1 MCPWDQQTAV
11 SSTDPAP
18 VLRGMEK
25 NRAESGVWAVVI
37 FSSMVRARKVL
48 LEPGLEGARK

>member
-25 NRAESGVWAVVI
+25 NRAERVDGQWGWGRSD
-37 FSSMVRARKVL
+37 L
-48 LEPGLEGARK
+48 Q